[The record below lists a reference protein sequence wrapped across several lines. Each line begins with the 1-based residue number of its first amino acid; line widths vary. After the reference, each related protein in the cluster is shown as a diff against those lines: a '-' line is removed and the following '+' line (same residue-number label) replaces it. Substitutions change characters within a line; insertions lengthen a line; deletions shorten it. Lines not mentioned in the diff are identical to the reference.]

1 MFVVGGGL
9 LALGIARAMRRTG
22 VPVVVFTATAESLLP
37 YSRRCRLVSVAPGDD
52 DALLRAVFTEAASCS
67 TPPVLIPAGD
77 KALLFSC
84 SHTDQLGECVRVVL
98 PSLDAASTVLEKD
111 RFDTYAQK
119 HGVPVPQSWAFA
131 DLDELR
137 QEAGHLPYPLAV
149 KPSVSTHWHG
159 TAFTSAFG
167 HIKMLRVDTPAE
179 LVACVERIAALA
191 PMPLVQEF
199 VVGGDHEHYSYVSY
213 RNREG
218 VELSGVLVQKLRLS
232 PIRYGLGTCARVV
245 RNQDMEAI
253 GRHVTATLPYRSVA
267 SVCFKRDVRTGAP
280 KVFEVNGRLPLNFPA
295 IGVAGM
301 NLPLLMYRDALGD
314 SPSPATVKR
323 YGRLWTTLSHDIWA
337 MRGYQ
342 RAGELSFA
350 QWLWSYREVKQ
361 VLELD
366 WRDPGPGI
374 ALGATV
380 LERKFRR
387 AN

>member
-1 MFVVGGGL
+1 
-9 LALGIARAMRRTG
+9 
-22 VPVVVFTATAESLLP
+22 
-37 YSRRCRLVSVAPGDD
+37 
-52 DALLRAVFTEAASCS
+52 
-67 TPPVLIPAGD
+67 
-77 KALLFSC
+77 
-84 SHTDQLGECVRVVL
+84 
-98 PSLDAASTVLEKD
+98 
-111 RFDTYAQK
+111 
-119 HGVPVPQSWAFA
+119 
-131 DLDELR
+131 
-137 QEAGHLPYPLAV
+137 V

-374 ALGATV
+374 ALAATV
-380 LERKFRR
+380 LGGKFRR
-387 AN
+387 TS

>member
-1 MFVVGGGL
+1 M
-9 LALGIARAMRRTG
+9 
-22 VPVVVFTATAESLLP
+22 
-37 YSRRCRLVSVAPGDD
+37 
-52 DALLRAVFTEAASCS
+52 
-67 TPPVLIPAGD
+67 
-77 KALLFSC
+77 
-84 SHTDQLGECVRVVL
+84 VL
-98 PSLDAASTVLEKD
+98 PSLDAARTVLEKD
-111 RFDTYAQK
+111 RFDAYAQQ
-119 HGVPVPQSWAFA
+119 HGVPVPNAWAFS

-137 QEAGHLPYPLAV
+137 QEAPHLLYPLAV
-149 KPSVSTHWHG
+149 KPLVSTHWHG
-159 TAFTSAFG
+159 AAFTSTFG

-245 RNQDMEAI
+245 RNEEMETI
-253 GRHVTATLPYRSVA
+253 GRQVTATLPYHSVA

-280 KVFEVNGRLPLNFPA
+280 KVFEVNGRVPLNFPA
-295 IGVAGM
+295 IGLAGV
-301 NLPLLMYRDALGD
+301 NLPLLMYHDAQGD
-314 SPSPATVKR
+314 SPSSATPTHF
-323 YGRLWTTLSHDIWA
+323 GRLWTTLSHDMWA

-342 RAGELSFA
+342 RAGELSFS
-350 QWLWSYREVKQ
+350 QWLWSYRKVKQ

-374 ALGATV
+374 ALAAELFRV
-380 LERKFRR
+380 KFRR

>member
-1 MFVVGGGL
+1 
-9 LALGIARAMRRTG
+9 
-22 VPVVVFTATAESLLP
+22 
-37 YSRRCRLVSVAPGDD
+37 
-52 DALLRAVFTEAASCS
+52 
-67 TPPVLIPAGD
+67 
-77 KALLFSC
+77 
-84 SHTDQLGECVRVVL
+84 
-98 PSLDAASTVLEKD
+98 
-111 RFDTYAQK
+111 
-119 HGVPVPQSWAFA
+119 
-131 DLDELR
+131 
-137 QEAGHLPYPLAV
+137 
-149 KPSVSTHWHG
+149 
-159 TAFTSAFG
+159 
-167 HIKMLRVDTPAE
+167 
-179 LVACVERIAALA
+179 
-191 PMPLVQEF
+191 MPLVQEF

-245 RNQDMEAI
+245 RNEAMETI
-253 GRHVTATLPYRSVA
+253 GRHVTATLPYHSVA

-374 ALGATV
+374 ALGVTV

-387 AN
+387 AD